1 MYNEYMKSHLNHL
14 QININPENLSF
25 YKDLMQFLG
34 WNIIMES
41 EGMAGFTSGKEA
53 SLWFL
58 KSQNNEQH
66 NYDGFGV
73 NHIGIKVEELK
84 NVDEAEAFLKSKDIK
99 MLFGTPK
106 HRTEFAMSEN
116 ETYYQIMF
124 ESPDKVLFEIVYTGV
139 K

>member
-1 MYNEYMKSHLNHL
+1 MKSHLNHL
-14 QININPENLSF
+14 QININPTNLPF
-25 YKDLMQFLG
+25 YKEFMAFLG
-34 WNIIMES
+34 WTLIMES
-41 EGMAGFTSGKEA
+41 EEMAGFTSGGEA

-58 KSQNNEQH
+58 KSQNNEQN

-84 NVDEAEAFLKSKDIK
+84 NVDEATAYLKTKNIE

-106 HRTEFAMSEN
+106 HRPEFAMSET

-124 ESPDKVLFEIVYTGV
+124 KSPDNMLFEIVYTGT